1 MPSKSLQKDDVDPRK
16 IRDDKKES
24 KKRKRKKKKEREV
37 IETDF
42 FSTFSLSGTKIVSH
56 ITSHCISVTISQ
68 GRDNDCH
75 FIDKKAELQDFIDL
89 LHPLLL

>member
-1 MPSKSLQKDDVDPRK
+1 MTKRRARK
-16 IRDDKKES
+16 GKE
-24 KKRKRKKKKEREV
+24 KKRKV

-56 ITSHCISVTISQ
+56 ITSHCISATISQ